1 MVAAFL
7 LVITSPHGDMTTL
20 PYRTSAQCEVA
31 KAEIDKQQLENL
43 ERKRRNARR
52 LGARLL
58 IPGPMTTA
66 FCVRR

>member
-20 PYRTSAQCEVA
+20 PYRTRVQCVSA
-31 KAEIDKQQLENL
+31 KAEIDKQQRENL
-43 ERKRRNARR
+43 EEKRRRAESF
-52 LGARLL
+52 GYRLL
-58 IPGPMTTA
+58 LPSPMTTA